1 MIEHSALLVGHYNY
15 FLVALSVS
23 IAMLSAYATLDLAE
37 RVTDA
42 QGNARLL
49 WLSCGAIAMGT
60 GIWSMH
66 YIGMLAFKLPVTVMY
81 DWPMVL
87 LSLAAAILA
96 SGCALFCVSRKK
108 MGTLVTITGG
118 IFMGTGIA
126 AMHYIGME
134 AMRLPA
140 MCSYSP
146 SLVTVSVVL
155 AIVIAFVA
163 LWRVFALRGVAA
175 WNRSRVI
182 NAFILGAAIPVMHY
196 VGMAAAHFTPGALP
210 ASALDHAIN
219 ISDLGVACVTLV
231 TVVMLGL
238 VFITA
243 TVDRRFN
250 RQALALEGSE
260 QRYRRIVESTFDA
273 FLVLDH
279 SGQITDWSAQA
290 ESMFG
295 WSRTEAI
302 GKSAREIF
310 VWEERGESAQHGLR
324 DLLTKDTERLTERI
338 ELTGRHRNGHEFPAE
353 AAVSSLQLGQSS
365 LLTVFV
371 HDVTKRKKEQQ
382 EKEEALAAVAAAAE
396 EGGRAKSEFLA
407 NMSHEIRTPLN
418 GVIGMTDLALETE
431 LTREQRDYLET
442 VKLSADSL
450 LSVINSIL
458 DFSKIEAGKVD
469 LEAVDFELR
478 DCMEAALKTL
488 ALRADEKGLEL
499 LCDVASEV
507 PDTVMGDPGRLRQ
520 ILVNLVGNAIKFT
533 DQGEVALKVEVERT
547 VGHQVTLHF
556 VVSDTGIGIAPE
568 KAESIFESFAQ
579 ADTSTTREYGG
590 TGLGLTISK
599 RLVELMGGRIWI
611 ESELGAG
618 SHFHFT
624 IQIVRSEAK
633 LSTGDG
639 ITRPEMLAGVKVLV
653 IDDNRTNRRILE
665 GLLKSWGMEPTVVP
679 GAAEALVALDESQ
692 KTGQSFQLIVT
703 DMHMP
708 KMDGF
713 GLVEKIQQTGG
724 SATAT
729 IMMLTSGGHRGD
741 AARCQQ
747 LGIAAYLLK
756 PVRKM
761 ELREA
766 IAKVLGAKDQS
777 PITPPTMI
785 TRDSLQEERDPVKRL
800 DILVAEDNVV
810 NQKLA
815 TRLLEKRGHKVVVVG
830 NGREAL
836 AALTHKSYDLVLM
849 DVQMPELDGIS
860 ATTMLREKEKL
871 TGTHQV
877 VIAMT
882 ALAMKSDRER
892 CLAAGM
898 DGYLSKP
905 IRRQELDE
913 VLDSRIA
920 QQSSS
925 SRMEAP
931 VSSRGQ
937 PAVNVDELLERLD
950 GDRAFLAELTDVF
963 RADYPGQISA
973 IHEAILRDDAL
984 GVKQASHALK
994 GALSNLAASQARE
1007 MAANLESLGA
1017 SGDLS
1022 SAKIALEDLEKE
1034 LTRTIESLDELCQET
1049 VQ

>member
-1 MIEHSALLVGHYNY
+1 MIEHSTFLVGHYNY
-15 FLVALSVS
+15 FLVAVSVS
-23 IAMLSAYATLDLAE
+23 IAILSAYATLDLAE
-37 RVTDA
+37 RVTCA

-81 DWPMVL
+81 DWPTVL
-87 LSLAAAILA
+87 LSLVAAIVA
-96 SGCALFCVSRKK
+96 SACGLFCVSRKK
-108 MGTLVTITGG
+108 MGTLITIAGG
-118 IFMGTGIA
+118 TFMGSGIA
-126 AMHYIGME
+126 AMHYVGME

-146 SLVTVSVVL
+146 VLVTVSIVL

-163 LWRVFALRGVAA
+163 LWRVFALRSVAH
-175 WNRSRVI
+175 WNHSRVI

-196 VGMAAAHFTPGALP
+196 VGMAAAHFTPAALP
-210 ASALDHAIN
+210 PSALNHAIN
-219 ISDLGVACVTLV
+219 ISDLGVASVTLI
-231 TVVMLGL
+231 TVLMLGL
-238 VFITA
+238 VFVTSI
-243 TVDRRFN
+243 VDRNFS
-250 RQALALEGSE
+250 RQTLALEGSE
-260 QRYRRIVESTFDA
+260 QRYRLIVESTFDA
-273 FLVLDH
+273 FVALDDA
-279 SGQITDWSAQA
+279 GQITDWSTQA

-295 WSRTEAI
+295 WNRDKAI
-302 GKSAREIF
+302 GKSVSEIF
-310 VWEERGESAQHGLR
+310 PSDKNGEDTDHNLR
-324 DLLTKDTERLTERI
+324 ALLARKAGRFQERI
-338 ELTGRHRNGHEFPAE
+338 ELTARRRDGHEFPTE
-353 AAVSSLQLGQSS
+353 AAISSLQLGEKS
-365 LLTVFV
+365 LFTAFV
-371 HDVTKRKKEQQ
+371 HDVTKRKKEER
-382 EKEEALAAVAAAAE
+382 EKEAAKAAAE
-396 EGGRAKSEFLA
+396 EGSRVKSEFLA

-431 LTREQRDYLET
+431 LTREQRDYLDT
-442 VKLSADSL
+442 VKLSADAL

-478 DCMEAALKTL
+478 DCMESALKTL

-499 LCDVASEV
+499 LCDVTTEV

-533 DQGEVALKVEVERT
+533 DQGEVALRVEVERT
-547 VGHQVTLHF
+547 EGHQVTLHF

-611 ESELGAG
+611 ESELGVG

-633 LSTGDG
+633 LSTADG
-639 ITRPEMLAGVKVLV
+639 ITPPEMLAGVKVLV

-679 GAAEALVALDESQ
+679 GAEEALVALDESK
-692 KTGQSFQLIVT
+692 KTGLSFQLIVT

-713 GLVEKIQQTGG
+713 GLVERIKQTGG

-741 AARCQQ
+741 AARCQH
-747 LGIAAYLLK
+747 LGISAYLLK

-766 IAKVLGAKDQS
+766 IAKVLGANHG
-777 PITPPTMI
+777 PAVPTPMV
-785 TRDSLQEERDPVKRL
+785 TRDSLQEERDPVKML
-800 DILVAEDNVV
+800 DILLAEDNIV

-815 TRLLEKRGHKVVVVG
+815 VRLLEKRGHKVVVAG

-836 AALTHKSYDLVLM
+836 AALTHRSYDLVLM
-849 DVQMPELDGIS
+849 DVQMPEMDGIT
-860 ATTMLREKEKL
+860 ATTLLREREKL
-871 TGTHQV
+871 TGAHQV

-882 ALAMKSDRER
+882 ALVMKNDRER
-892 CLAAGM
+892 CLEAGM
-898 DGYLSKP
+898 DGYLAKP
-905 IRRQELDE
+905 IRAPELDE
-913 VLDSRIA
+913 VLE
-920 QQSSS
+920 
-925 SRMEAP
+925 SRMVQQTTLHRTESPVPAP
-931 VSSRGQ
+931 GRS
-937 PAVNVDELLERLD
+937 PVNVDELLDRLD
-950 GDRAFLAELTDVF
+950 GDRVFLSELTELF
-963 RADYPGQISA
+963 REDYPRQVSA
-973 IHEAILRDDAL
+973 IHEAIQRNDAH

-994 GALSNLAASQARE
+994 GALSNLAASEARE
-1007 MAANLESLGA
+1007 MAANLERLGI
-1017 SGDLS
+1017 SGDLA
-1022 SAKIALEDLEKE
+1022 SASTALDGLEKE
-1034 LTRTIESLDELCQET
+1034 LARAMESLDALFQET
-1049 VQ
+1049 IQ

>member
-1 MIEHSALLVGHYNY
+1 MIEQGAFLVGHYNY
-15 FLVALSVS
+15 FLVAVSVS

-37 RVTDA
+37 RVTCA
-42 QGNARLL
+42 RGNARLL

-66 YIGMLAFKLPVTVMY
+66 YIGMLAFRLPVTVMY

-87 LSLAAAILA
+87 LSLAAAIFA
-96 SGCALFCVSRKK
+96 SACGLFCVSRKK
-108 MGTLVTITGG
+108 MGTLVTIAGG
-118 IFMGTGIA
+118 TFMGSGIA
-126 AMHYIGME
+126 AMHYVGME

-146 SLVTVSVVL
+146 VLVAVSVVL
-155 AIVIAFVA
+155 AIVISFVA
-163 LWRVFALRGVAA
+163 LWRVFALRSVAH
-175 WNRSRVI
+175 WNHSRVI
-182 NAFILGAAIPVMHY
+182 NAFILGAAIPVTHY
-196 VGMAAAHFTPGALP
+196 VGMAAVHFTPAALP
-210 ASALDHAIN
+210 PSALNHAIN
-219 ISDLGVACVTLV
+219 ISDLSVASVTLV
-231 TVVMLGL
+231 TVLMLGL
-238 VFITA
+238 VFVTSI
-243 TVDRRFN
+243 VDRNFS
-250 RQALALEGSE
+250 RQTLALEGSE
-260 QRYRRIVESTFDA
+260 QRYRLIVESTFDA
-273 FLVLDH
+273 FIALDD
-279 SGQITDWSAQA
+279 SGQITDWSTQA

-295 WSRTEAI
+295 WNRDQAI
-302 GKSAREIF
+302 AKSVSEIF
-310 VWEERGESAQHGLR
+310 PWHDSGEG
-324 DLLTKDTERLTERI
+324 TERTLRALLARKAGRLQERI
-338 ELTGRHRNGHEFPAE
+338 ELTARHRDGHEFPAE
-353 AAVSSLQLGQSS
+353 AAISSLQLGERS
-365 LLTVFV
+365 LFTAFV
-371 HDVTKRKKEQQ
+371 HDVTKRKKEEQ
-382 EKEEALAAVAAAAE
+382 EKEEAKTAAE
-396 EGGRAKSEFLA
+396 EGSRVKSEFLA

-469 LEAVDFELR
+469 LEALDFELR
-478 DCMEAALKTL
+478 ECMEAALKTL

-499 LCDVASEV
+499 LCDVAADV
-507 PDTVMGDPGRLRQ
+507 PETVMGDPGRLRQ

-533 DQGEVALKVEVERT
+533 DEGEVALKVEVERT
-547 VGHQVTLHF
+547 EGDQVTLHF

-624 IQIVRSEAK
+624 IQILRSEAK

-639 ITRPEMLAGVKVLV
+639 MTPPEMLAGIKVLV
-653 IDDNRTNRRILE
+653 IDDNRTNRRILD
-665 GLLKSWGMEPTVVP
+665 GLLRSWGMEPTVVS
-679 GAAEALVALDESQ
+679 GADEAFVALDES
-692 KTGQSFQLIVT
+692 KKAGQVFQLIVT

-713 GLVEKIQQTGG
+713 GLVEKIKETGG
-724 SATAT
+724 AATAT
-729 IMMLTSGGHRGD
+729 LMMLTSGGHRGD
-741 AARCQQ
+741 AARCPQ
-747 LGIAAYLLK
+747 LGVSALLVKPGGEKEITGGIAAYLLK

-766 IAKVLGAKDQS
+766 IAKVVGARDHGTAN
-777 PITPPTMI
+777 PVTMI
-785 TRDSLQEERDPVKRL
+785 TRDSLQEERDPVKLL
-800 DILVAEDNVV
+800 DILLAEDNIV

-815 TRLLEKRGHKVVVVG
+815 TRLLEKRGHKVMVVG

-882 ALAMKSDRER
+882 ALVMKNDRER

-905 IRRQELDE
+905 IRPQELDE
-913 VLDSRIA
+913 VLESRIV

-925 SRMEAP
+925 SRVEAP
-931 VSSRGQ
+931 VSSHDR
-937 PAVNVDELLERLD
+937 PAVDVDELLDRLD
-950 GDRAFLAELTDVF
+950 GD
-963 RADYPGQISA
+963 
-973 IHEAILRDDAL
+973 
-984 GVKQASHALK
+984 
-994 GALSNLAASQARE
+994 
-1007 MAANLESLGA
+1007 
-1017 SGDLS
+1017 
-1022 SAKIALEDLEKE
+1022 
-1034 LTRTIESLDELCQET
+1034 
-1049 VQ
+1049 